1 MFCYGAV
8 SALYEYLLL
17 WCALFV
23 GKTSTVVE
31 AIKQVGKLR
40 PSEKLLIC
48 APSNTA
54 ADLLLRRLAD
64 SLPASELFRFNSYQR
79 DRATV
84 DAVAFTRSLYDDG
97 VRAFT
102 MPPLEQFLKYKYIV
116 CTCTMAGKL
125 SNYGVPRGKR
135 LCAHHSH
142 VVSEVS

>member
-1 MFCYGAV
+1 V
-8 SALYEYLLL
+8 LT
-17 WCALFV
+17 

-40 PSEKLLIC
+40 PLEKLLIC

-84 DAVAFTRSLYDDG
+84 DNVAFTRSLYDDR

-102 MPPLEQFLKYKYIV
+102 MPALAVFLQFKYVV
-116 CTCTMAGKL
+116 CTCAMAGKL
-125 SNYGVPRGKR
+125 VNYGVSRGKWCVFCHAGDCFLGR
-135 LCAHHSH
+135 CSF
-142 VVSEVS
+142 VWITNMY